1 MQGLFPFS
9 VVTTPYAPLLCT
21 HNNRGRS
28 ANSQCVLS
36 AFSCAFVHNWR
47 LGRGPAPSPS
57 GVRARHGM
65 WFALGYGS
73 ELQREGSRTNLP
85 PPLSCVQ
92 PKPYYVTH
100 FVSFVCTE
108 GGDDGGA
115 ASLTLV
121 GPIDHAE
128 VALVVSSGSSVAGP
142 TLASAFRHANGP
154 VFESRTHAT
163 SVSRG
168 ICGCALVQP
177 VHADSCCSSA
187 QSRPAYM
194 SEECLPLQVC
204 RTATSPCSRTTATCP
219 SPRYHGAASPVSGRF
234 PPQYA
239 PCARSSVAG
248 HWRAPCFLR
257 TLPSARSKIACPSV
271 VGFGKRGTSPSFA
284 SKQASDVS
292 ACSQTLPPV
301 YQIAIDSS
309 LTVQVVICDTFRGF
323 VVVAAVML
331 IPWLLSDCRGE
342 LPSFVLSS
350 ACPLQHPFNTVPS
363 SSLSRALLVPVRCP
377 RAVVR
382 LDLWRPSERDA
393 GPQHGFVCSC
403 GTASS
408 PQGES
413 HAGRLGAAA
422 VPVPSRRGHAHVGRS
437 RRVAICGCTHRR
449 SRPRQRQ
456 PPETPT
462 WRRWRYAASWLV
474 RWCGWSR

>member
-1 MQGLFPFS
+1 M
-9 VVTTPYAPLLCT
+9 
-21 HNNRGRS
+21 
-28 ANSQCVLS
+28 
-36 AFSCAFVHNWR
+36 
-47 LGRGPAPSPS
+47 GPPASPS
-57 GVRARHGM
+57 SARSTTRRSPSSCPRAVRLQVPHWHPPSVTLMGLCSRAEPMRPPFRVAYAAAR
-65 WFALGYGS
+65 
-73 ELQREGSRTNLP
+73 
-85 PPLSCVQ
+85 SCS
-92 PKPYYVTH
+92 PSMPT
-100 FVSFVCTE
+100 
-108 GGDDGGA
+108 A
-115 ASLTLV
+115 A
-121 GPIDHAE
+121 
-128 VALVVSSGSSVAGP
+128 
-142 TLASAFRHANGP
+142 
-154 VFESRTHAT
+154 AT
-163 SVSRG
+163 
-168 ICGCALVQP
+168 
-177 VHADSCCSSA
+177 SSA
-187 QSRPAYM
+187 QARPAYM

-301 YQIAIDSS
+301 YQIAIDYS

-408 PQGES
+408 PQSES

-422 VPVPSRRGHAHVGRS
+422 CAKSSRPCPRRAKPARRYLRLHSSPQPPSAAAAARNAHVAAMAVCSLLACALVRLVAVAFSNSAGVCCRCTAAEEAQGAAAGPVAHALRRPHQVRPAPRWRLACVRCQCRCSAGFAGNWWSRGAGRSHRPVSRRGGQWVRGTAIPSWLSVCVAVKLES
-437 RRVAICGCTHRR
+437 RR
-449 SRPRQRQ
+449 
-456 PPETPT
+456 
-462 WRRWRYAASWLV
+462 
-474 RWCGWSR
+474 